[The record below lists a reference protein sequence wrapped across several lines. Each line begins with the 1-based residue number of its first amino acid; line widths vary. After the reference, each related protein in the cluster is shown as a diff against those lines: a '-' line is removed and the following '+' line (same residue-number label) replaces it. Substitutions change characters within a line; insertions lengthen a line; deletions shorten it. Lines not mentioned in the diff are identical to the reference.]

1 VAKKSKKETVKG
13 SASLGEAVTNNGNGQ
28 SVSVVEE
35 HKSNGVPKRSS
46 VAAIGEPNA
55 KDRLPSSRRPIS
67 ILNARVHNLKN
78 ISIDLPR
85 NKFIVFSGV
94 SGSGKSSLAFDTL
107 YAEGQRR
114 YVESLSVY
122 ARQFLERMQK
132 PDVDSI
138 TGISPA
144 VAIEQKT
151 LTRNPRS
158 TVGTTTEIY
167 DYLRLLF
174 ARIGKTFCVR
184 CGREVMKDTPKTVL
198 DSMKQ
203 ISDGTKFYILFPM
216 QRHEKRTMDEEWD
229 NLRQQGFFRI
239 VLKGEERIL
248 DLSEENPKM
257 ISADEV
263 RILIDRLI
271 WKQNDEALHSRI
283 ADSIEAAF
291 NEGKGRAVIAYL
303 NGDSTT
309 REMWFSENFE
319 CATDHI
325 PYEEPEPRL
334 FSFNNPFGACPECQG
349 FGRAIGIDMDLVVP
363 DKSKSIRNG
372 AIVCWLG
379 QKFSMHWRALMK
391 IAKEA
396 KINLDTP
403 FGSLT
408 DREKKIVQE
417 GYGKEYIGID
427 GFFRELEEQ
436 TYKLHYRVLLSRY
449 RGYTTCPKCHGSR
462 LRPAAL
468 NIRVTD
474 QTIHDIVQMTIRE
487 ANAYFEGLM
496 LSEHELAIAS
506 RIMEE
511 LRKRLR
517 YLDDVGLGYLTLDRL
532 SNTLSGGESQR
543 INLATSLGSALV
555 GALYVLDEPSIG
567 LHQRDTDRL
576 LAILKRVRDLGN
588 TVVVV
593 EHDEEVL
600 RSADEIIDFG
610 PHAGENGGKIMFQGT
625 PKELEAV
632 PDHAS
637 LTGKYLRGTLEIPV
651 PKKRRKVDLKN
662 AVTVYG
668 ASENNLKY
676 IDVDFPLNTFIAVTG
691 VSGSGKSTLVHTI
704 LYSGLKKLKGEN
716 VGAVGSHNHIEG
728 EEKVKH
734 IELIDQTP
742 IGRTPRSNAAT
753 YVKVFDL
760 VRDAFAKTV
769 YAKQRGW
776 SPGYFSFNIPG
787 GRCEAC
793 QGEGFVKVE
802 MQFLADMYLECDSC
816 GGKRYKQEVLD
827 ATLNGKSIVDV
838 LGMTVVD
845 AIEFFKDYERIVQRL
860 KVLDDV
866 GLGYMRLGQPATT
879 LSGGEAQ
886 RIKLASHLADRS
898 DEPTLFIFDEP
909 TTGLHFDD
917 IFKLLTALN
926 ALVDAGHSVI
936 AIEHNLD
943 VVKAADWVIDI
954 GPEAGDEGGKVIAIG
969 TPEEIV
975 KNRESH
981 TAKYLAPLLAR
992 AK

>member
-1 VAKKSKKETVKG
+1 MAKRVKKE
-13 SASLGEAVTNNGNGQ
+13 ASQQEVGADLSPENMVAVTKNLKNTPAVQ
-28 SVSVVEE
+28 E
-35 HKSNGVPKRSS
+35 KQ
-46 VAAIGEPNA
+46 
-55 KDRLPSSRRPIS
+55 LPSSKRPIAVR
-67 ILNARVHNLKN
+67 NARVHNLKN
-78 ISIDLPR
+78 ISLELPR
-85 NKFIVFSGV
+85 NKFVVFSGV

-174 ARIGKTFCVR
+174 ARVGKTFCVH

-198 DSMKQ
+198 DSMRSM
-203 ISDGTKFYILFPM
+203 SDGTKFYVLFPM
-216 QRHEKRTMDEEWD
+216 HRHEKRTMDEEWD
-229 NLRQQGFFRI
+229 NLRQQGFFR
-239 VLKGEERIL
+239 VTLKGEERIL
-248 DLSEENPKM
+248 DLSEQNPKK
-257 ISADEV
+257 INSEDV
-263 RILIDRLI
+263 RILVDRLI

-291 NEGKGRAVIAYL
+291 NEGMGRALIAYL
-303 NGDSTT
+303 NGDGTT
-309 REMWFSENFE
+309 RELWFSENFE

-396 KINLDTP
+396 KINVDQP
-403 FGSLT
+403 FGALS
-408 DREKKIVQE
+408 DRERKIVQE
-417 GYGKEYIGID
+417 GFGKEFIGID

-474 QTIHDIVQMTIRE
+474 KTIHDIVRMTIND
-487 ANAYFEGLM
+487 AKNFFAGLM
-496 LSEHELAIAS
+496 LSEHDTEIAA
-506 RIMEE
+506 RILEE
-511 LRKRLR
+511 LSKRLR

-576 LAILKRVRDLGN
+576 LTILKRVRDLGN

-593 EHDEEVL
+593 EHDEDVL
-600 RSADEIIDFG
+600 RSSDMIVDFG
-610 PHAGENGGKIMFQGT
+610 PHAGERGGEVMFQGA
-625 PKELEAV
+625 PQELEQQKEH
-632 PDHAS
+632 PS
-637 LTGKYLRGTLEIPV
+637 LTGKYLRGTMEIPV
-651 PKKRRKVDLKN
+651 PKKRREVDLSN
-662 AVTVYG
+662 SVTVYG
-668 ASENNLKY
+668 ASENNLKF
-676 IDVDFPLNTFIAVTG
+676 IDVDFPLNCFTAVTG
-691 VSGSGKSTLVHTI
+691 VSGSGKSTLVHSI
-704 LYSGLKKLKGEN
+704 LYAGLKKLKGEN
-716 VGAVGSHNHIEG
+716 VGAVGSHTRIEG
-728 EEKVKH
+728 VDKIKH
-734 IELIDQTP
+734 VELIDQSP

-753 YVKVFDL
+753 YVKVFDII
-760 VRDAFAKTV
+760 RDTFAKTV

-802 MQFLADMYLECDSC
+802 MQFLADMYLECESC

-838 LGMTVVD
+838 LGMTVSE
-845 AIEFFKDYERIVQRL
+845 AITFFKEHEKIVNRL
-860 KVLDDV
+860 QVLDDV

-886 RIKLASHLADRS
+886 RIKLASHLVERS
-898 DEPTLFIFDEP
+898 EEATLFIFDEP

-917 IFKLLTALN
+917 IAKLLRALN
-926 ALVDAGHSVI
+926 ALVDAGHSVL

-954 GPEAGDEGGKVIAIG
+954 GPEAGDEGGKVVAIG
-969 TPEEIV
+969 TPEEIA
-975 KNRESH
+975 RHATSY
-981 TAKYLAPLLAR
+981 TGKYLAPLLER
-992 AK
+992 AKK